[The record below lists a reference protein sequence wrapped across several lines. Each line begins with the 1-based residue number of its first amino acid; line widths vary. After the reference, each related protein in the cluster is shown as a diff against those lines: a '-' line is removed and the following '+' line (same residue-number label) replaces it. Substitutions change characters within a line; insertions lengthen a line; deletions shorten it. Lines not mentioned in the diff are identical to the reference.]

1 MYNTDGDTGLSG
13 QQGSAADD
21 LNLRGKMEKAQ
32 RDEDEIAAG
41 LLNVMLHRL
50 HQLGRGHFE
59 ATDYQAL
66 RYSLETMIYLAAPG
80 PKPKASQLVTQ
91 EERQALAGALAAE
104 PEPKA

>member
-13 QQGSAADD
+13 QQNRSADD

-66 RYSLETMIYLAAPG
+66 RYSLETMIYLAAP
-80 PKPKASQLVTQ
+80 KAKASQLVTQ

-104 PEPKA
+104 PEPKT

>member
-1 MYNTDGDTGLSG
+1 MYNTDGNTGLSG

-21 LNLRGKMEKAQ
+21 LDLRGKMEKAQ

-80 PKPKASQLVTQ
+80 PKAKPQVTQ
-91 EERQALAGALAAE
+91 EERQALTGAFAAE
-104 PEPKA
+104 PEAKA